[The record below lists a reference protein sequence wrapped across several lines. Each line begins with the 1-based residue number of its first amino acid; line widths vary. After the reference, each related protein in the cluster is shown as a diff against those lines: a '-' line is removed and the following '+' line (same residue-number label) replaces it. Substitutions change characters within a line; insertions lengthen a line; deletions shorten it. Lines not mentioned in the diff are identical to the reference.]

1 MYKLF
6 EDFIYT
12 HGHIVWFNG
21 WDGQS
26 IQIGNDYFSGE
37 NFSSFFPY
45 VFDMKPHIRMITFY
59 NKKAYAK
66 CIVQNKTMDVDKF
79 VYETNWNFLNRLN
92 NDYHR

>member
-1 MYKLF
+1 MNHLF
-6 EDFIYT
+6 EDFILN
-12 HGHIVWFNG
+12 HNHIVWFNS

-26 IQIGNDYFSGE
+26 IQIGNDHITGE

-45 VFDMKPHIRMITFY
+45 VFDMKPHIRMIKFY

-66 CIVQNKTMDVDKF
+66 CIVHNKTLDVHKF